1 MIGKCKAVGGSSEG
15 IAYLFKDKLD
25 ETKERGY
32 ELDRNMILG
41 DTPNEILSELK
52 QWNGDNARD
61 LKNEVFSMVF
71 SPAGKDGEKLTD
83 EQLIQLGK
91 EFMTK
96 TLGIDPNTQPYYMRV
111 HDDTKNKHVHIY
123 TPRTDANGQTI
134 SDKHCQYKAM
144 NSADQIA
151 EKHGLTR
158 AKEVMEN
165 NIEVNK
171 DVKEQIKNNIHQVLS
186 KSTSWDDFKTKASK
200 KGIGIKET
208 INKQGALQGY
218 RIEVGKL
225 SFKASDID
233 RKITLPKLDQVFKQN
248 VLNIAKDLTRI
259 ASRGLSR

>member
-1 MIGKCKAVGGSSEG
+1 ME
-15 IAYLFKDKLD
+15 YLFKDKLD

-32 ELDRNMILG
+32 ELDKNMILG
-41 DTPNEILSELK
+41 DKPNEIMSELK
-52 QWNGDNARD
+52 EWNKDNARD
-61 LKNEVFSMVF
+61 LKNEVFSMVY
-71 SPAGKDGEKLTD
+71 SPAGADGKRLTD
-83 EQLIQLGK
+83 EQLRELGK
-91 EFMTK
+91 EFMAK

-111 HDDTKNKHVHIY
+111 HEDTKNKHVHIY

-165 NIEVNK
+165 KLEVNK
-171 DVKEQIKNNIHQVLS
+171 DVKEQLKNNIHQVLS
-186 KSTSWDDFKTKASK
+186 KSTSWDDFKAKAGK
-200 KGIGIKET
+200 KGIGITET
-208 INKQGALQGY
+208 INKQGAVQGY
-218 RIEVGKL
+218 RIEVGKF

-248 VLNIAKDLTRI
+248 VLSIAKDLARS